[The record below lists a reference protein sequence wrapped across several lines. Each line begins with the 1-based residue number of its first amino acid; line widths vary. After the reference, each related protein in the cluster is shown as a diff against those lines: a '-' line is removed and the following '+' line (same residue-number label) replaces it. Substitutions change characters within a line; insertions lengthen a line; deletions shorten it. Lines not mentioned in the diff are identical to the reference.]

1 MTGPSRLSL
10 ARPVSLEQGA
20 WRAVLEWLIRN
31 KLHVAACSLA
41 ATWAWGRMVGTPTL
55 VVDLLVVP
63 VLVLS
68 IYQWNRLTDVRED
81 AVNCPDELAA
91 AEKAR
96 GRIRVF
102 CLLGALL
109 ALGGSLLVGRA
120 AGALVVLIGLL
131 LGWLY
136 GFRSGAESFGLKRLF
151 GIKNVSSA
159 FGWTLVTVLYPGLHS
174 GVGLRAA
181 FWLAAACMFL
191 AVWTVEVL
199 WDIRDVRGD
208 TVAGVPSLPVVLGV
222 PAAKRLAQA
231 GNLLIVAL
239 VGTAVVTRTLPDIW
253 ALVLVNPLLSFVWLR
268 VDSGAG
274 RGWSHLL
281 VLMQTLLLFGLGVI
295 SG

>member
-1 MTGPSRLSL
+1 MSRPLK
-10 ARPVSLEQGA
+10 
-20 WRAVLEWLIRN
+20 WLIRN

-41 ATWAWGRMVGTPTL
+41 ATWGWGRMMGTPIL
-55 VVDLLVVP
+55 AVDLLVVP

-91 AEKAR
+91 AEQAR

-109 ALGGSLLVGRA
+109 ALGGALLVGRA
-120 AGALVVLIGLL
+120 AGALVVLSGLL

-208 TVAGVPSLPVVLGV
+208 TVAGVPSFPVVLGV
-222 PAAKRLAQA
+222 PATKRLALA
-231 GNLLIVAL
+231 GNLLIVVL
-239 VGTAVVTRTLPDIW
+239 VGTAVMTRALPGIW
-253 ALVLVNPLLSFVWLR
+253 ALILVNPLLTCVWLR
-268 VDSGAG
+268 LDSEAA

-281 VLMQTLLLFGLGVI
+281 VLMQTLLLFGLGVL

>member
-1 MTGPSRLSL
+1 MI
-10 ARPVSLEQGA
+10 A
-20 WRAVLEWLIRN
+20 WRSVLEWFIRN

-41 ATWAWGRMVGTPTL
+41 ATWAWGRMLGTPPL
-55 VVDLLVVP
+55 MVDLFVVP
-63 VLVLS
+63 VVVLS

-81 AVNCPDELAA
+81 TVNCPDELAA
-91 AEKAR
+91 AEQAR
-96 GRIRVF
+96 GLIRVS
-102 CLLGALL
+102 CLLGALF
-109 ALGGSLLVGRA
+109 ALGGALLVGRA
-120 AGALVVLIGLL
+120 AGAIVVLIGLL

-136 GFRSGAESFGLKRLF
+136 GFRSGAETLGLKRLF

-174 GVGLRAA
+174 GASLRAGL
-181 FWLAAACMFL
+181 WLAAACMFL

-208 TVAGVPSLPVVLGV
+208 TVAGVPSLPVVLGA
-222 PAAKRLAQA
+222 PAARRLAHA

-239 VGTAVVTRTLPDIW
+239 VGTAVVTRTLPAIW
-253 ALVLVNPLLSFVWLR
+253 ALILVNPLITFVWLR
-268 VDSGAG
+268 LGNEAG

-281 VLMQTLLLFGLGVI
+281 VLMQTLLLFGLGVL

>member
-1 MTGPSRLSL
+1 VRLDQ
-10 ARPVSLEQGA
+10 AA
-20 WRAVLEWLIRN
+20 WRAGLELLIRN

-41 ATWAWGRMVGTPTL
+41 ATWAWGRMMGTPPL

-63 VLVLS
+63 VLVVS
-68 IYQWNRLTDVRED
+68 IYQWNRLTDARED

-91 AEKAR
+91 AERAR
-96 GRIRVF
+96 GLIRVS
-102 CLLGALL
+102 CLLGALF
-109 ALGGSLLVGRA
+109 ALGGALLVGRA
-120 AGALVVLIGLL
+120 AGAVVVLMGLL

-136 GFRSGAESFGLKRLF
+136 GFRLGADTVGLKRLF

-174 GVGLRAA
+174 GAGLGAT

-191 AVWTVEVL
+191 AVWTVEVI

-208 TVAGVPSLPVVLGV
+208 IAAGVPSLPVVLGV

-231 GNLLIVAL
+231 GNLLIVVL
-239 VGTAVVTRTLPDIW
+239 VGTAVVTQALPGIW
-253 ALVLVNPLLSFVWLR
+253 VLILVNPMLAFLWLR
-268 VDSGAG
+268 LDSEAG

-281 VLMQTLLLFGLGVI
+281 VLVQTLLLFGLGVL

>member
-1 MTGPSRLSL
+1 MSRPLK
-10 ARPVSLEQGA
+10 
-20 WRAVLEWLIRN
+20 WLIRN
-31 KLHVAACSLA
+31 KLHVAACSLV
-41 ATWAWGRMVGTPTL
+41 ATWVWGRMMGTPTL
-55 VVDLLVVP
+55 AVDLLVVP

-91 AEKAR
+91 AEQAR

-109 ALGGSLLVGRA
+109 ALGGALLVGRA

-136 GFRSGAESFGLKRLF
+136 GFRSGAKSFGLKRLF

-208 TVAGVPSLPVVLGV
+208 TVAGVPSFPVVLGV
-222 PAAKRLAQA
+222 PAAKRLALA
-231 GNLLIVAL
+231 GSLLIVVL
-239 VGTAVVTRTLPDIW
+239 VGTAVVTRALPDVW
-253 ALVLVNPLLSFVWLR
+253 ALFLVNPLLTCGWLR
-268 VDSGAG
+268 FDSEAA

-281 VLMQTLLLFGLGVI
+281 VFTQTLLLFGLGVL